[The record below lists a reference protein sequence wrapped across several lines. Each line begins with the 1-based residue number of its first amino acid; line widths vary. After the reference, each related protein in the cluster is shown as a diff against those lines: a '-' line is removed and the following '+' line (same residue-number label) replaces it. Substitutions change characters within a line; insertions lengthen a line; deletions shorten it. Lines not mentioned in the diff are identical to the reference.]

1 MNKSFLFLLISHEH
15 DISSF
20 ISAWQRRKFVPVLGS
35 LPCVEIAVFF
45 NKQLQVYKI
54 NVNCEFFNQI
64 YPLFRFDQSFIFS
77 TINCSFF
84 PIIFPYFSKKDSH
97 QRQNE
102 LLEGISPTLLEL
114 IEKNGEELLFDKG
127 GCQLVL
133 AALLK
138 CAGTIT

>member
-1 MNKSFLFLLISHEH
+1 MNFLIRFIHFSGLTSHL
-15 DISSF
+15 F
-20 ISAWQRRKFVPVLGS
+20 S
-35 LPCVEIAVFF
+35 LPLIV
-45 NKQLQVYKI
+45 
-54 NVNCEFFNQI
+54 
-64 YPLFRFDQSFIFS
+64 P
-77 TINCSFF
+77 FF

-138 CAGTIT
+138 CAGTIA